1 MKDKN
6 TIGIRIVHSKRI
18 ISIIK
23 SAMVLIIKTKTKL
36 IMPNNKTMR
45 LHLSIMKD
53 IGKLITLIFIMI
65 LKEYNINQDCV

>member
-23 SAMVLIIKTKTKL
+23 SAMVLIIKTKTGL

-53 IGKLITLIFIMI
+53 I
-65 LKEYNINQDCV
+65 